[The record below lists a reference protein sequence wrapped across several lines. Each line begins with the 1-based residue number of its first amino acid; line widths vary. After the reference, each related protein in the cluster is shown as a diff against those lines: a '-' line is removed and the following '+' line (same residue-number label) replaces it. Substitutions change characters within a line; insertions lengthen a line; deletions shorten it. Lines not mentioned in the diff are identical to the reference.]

1 MKEDLKTNP
10 CNKKSMILTLISWRN
25 GKLKRGVFS
34 ENINCK
40 IIEIK
45 NKIT

>member
-10 CNKKSMILTLISWRN
+10 WNKKSMILTLISWRN
-25 GKLKRGVFS
+25 VKLNRGVFS
-34 ENINCK
+34 ENINYK

-45 NKIT
+45 NEIT